1 MIRFADAGPQTTIQ
15 DLGRIGQLRY
25 GIPPSGPLDVRAF
38 VIANR
43 LVGNADGAAALECTL
58 VGPRFTV
65 EAACA
70 IAVTGAE
77 APVTVNGAAA
87 PAWAALP
94 LAPGDTVRVGPARAG
109 VRVYVAFSGG
119 LDVPPAL
126 GSRATYLR
134 GRLGGLAGR
143 SLKRD
148 DVLRLFPAPP
158 PAPRALPAAQVPPIE
173 SEPEVRVVLGP
184 QADRF
189 TAEGLAALTGAP
201 YEVLP
206 QSDRM
211 GARLAG
217 ARIAHRRGHDIIS
230 DGIALGSIQVP
241 GDGQPIVL
249 LVDRQSTG
257 GYTKIATVGSFD
269 IGRIGQLRPG
279 QRLRF
284 RAVDVAEAHRL
295 HRAWETS
302 MAAAAGGPV
311 PAAPAA

>member
-1 MIRFADAGPQTTIQ
+1 MIRIADPGPQTTVQ
-15 DLGRIGQLRY
+15 DLGRAGQLRY
-25 GIPPSGPLDVRAF
+25 GIPPSGPIDVRAL

-43 LVGNADGAAALECTL
+43 LVGNADGAAGLECTL
-58 VGPRFTV
+58 MGPRFTV

-70 IAVTGAE
+70 IAVAGAE
-77 APVTVNGAAA
+77 APITINGNAAE
-87 PAWAALP
+87 PWATLALS
-94 LAPGDTVRVGPARAG
+94 PGDTVRIAAARAG
-109 VRVYVAFSGG
+109 VRIYVAFSGG

-134 GRLGGLAGR
+134 GRLGGLEGR

-148 DVLRLFPAPP
+148 DVLRLFPA
-158 PAPRALPAAQVPPIE
+158 ALPSPRRLAPSEIPPLDV
-173 SEPEVRVVLGP
+173 EPEIRVVLGP

-189 TAEGLAALTGAP
+189 TAEGIAAFLGGT
-201 YEVLP
+201 YEMLP

-217 ARIAHRRGHDIIS
+217 PRIAHARGHDIIS

-269 IGRIGQLRPG
+269 IGRIGQVKPG
-279 QRLRF
+279 QRVRF
-284 RAVDVAEAHRL
+284 RAVEVPEAHRL
-295 HRAWETS
+295 HRAWELS
-302 MAAAAGGPV
+302 LAGIAGGRVAAAA
-311 PAAPAA
+311 

>member
-1 MIRFADAGPQTTIQ
+1 MIRIADPGPQTTVQ
-15 DLGRIGQLRY
+15 DLGRVGYLRY
-25 GIPPSGPLDVRAF
+25 GIPPSGPVDVRAF

-43 LVGNADGAAALECTL
+43 LVGNADGAAGLECTL
-58 VGPRFTV
+58 VGPRFTI
-65 EAACA
+65 ERACA
-70 IAVTGAE
+70 IAVTGAA
-77 APVTVNGAAA
+77 APVTVNGTAVEPWTTLALSPGAA
-87 PAWAALP
+87 
-94 LAPGDTVRVGPARAG
+94 VRVGAARAG

-119 LDVPPAL
+119 LDVPPVL

-134 GRLGGLAGR
+134 GRLGGIEGR

-148 DVLRLFPAPP
+148 DVLRLLPAPM
-158 PAPRALPAAQVPPIE
+158 PAVHTLAAAQIPPLE
-173 SEPEVRVVLGP
+173 AEPEIRVVLGP

-189 TAEGLAALTGAP
+189 TAEGIAAFLGGT
-201 YEVLP
+201 YEMLP

-217 ARIAHRRGHDIIS
+217 PPIAHARGHDIIS

-269 IGRIGQLRPG
+269 IGRIGQIKPG
-279 QRLRF
+279 HRVRF
-284 RAVDVAEAHRL
+284 RAIDVAEAHRVR
-295 HRAWETS
+295 RAWELS
-302 MAAAAGGPV
+302 LAGIAGGPV
-311 PAAPAA
+311 AAAA

>member
-1 MIRFADAGPQTTIQ
+1 VIRIADPGPQTTVQ
-15 DLGRIGQLRY
+15 DLGRHGQLRY
-25 GIPPSGPLDVRAF
+25 GIPPSGPMDVRAF

-58 VGPRFTV
+58 LGPRFTI
-65 EAACA
+65 ETACA

-77 APVTVNGAAA
+77 APVTINGAAA
-87 PAWAALP
+87 PAWTTLP
-94 LAPGDTVRVGPARAG
+94 LAQGDTVRVAAARAG

-119 LDVPPAL
+119 LDVPPVL

-134 GRLGGLAGR
+134 GRLGGVEGR
-143 SLKRD
+143 ALRRD
-148 DVLRLFPAPP
+148 DVLRLFPAPM
-158 PAPRALPAAQVPPIE
+158 PAVRRLAAAELPVFDT
-173 SEPEVRVVLGP
+173 EPEIRVVLGP

-189 TAEGLAALTGAP
+189 TSEGLAAFLGGP
-201 YEVLP
+201 YEMLP

-217 ARIAHRRGHDIIS
+217 PRVVHAHGHDIIS

-257 GYTKIATVGSFD
+257 GYTKVATVGSFD
-269 IGRIGQLRPG
+269 IGRIGQVKPG
-279 QRLRF
+279 QKIRF
-284 RAVDVAEAHRL
+284 RAVDVGEAHRL
-295 HRAWETS
+295 RRAWQ
-302 MAAAAGGPV
+302 AALAGAVGGPIA
-311 PAAPAA
+311 AAPAA

>member
-1 MIRFADAGPQTTIQ
+1 MIRIADPGPQTTVQ
-15 DLGRIGQLRY
+15 DLGRAGQLRY
-25 GIPPSGPLDVRAF
+25 GIPPSGPIDVRAL

-43 LVGNADGAAALECTL
+43 LVGNADGAAGLECTL
-58 VGPRFTV
+58 MGPRFTV

-70 IAVTGAE
+70 IAVAGAE
-77 APVTVNGAAA
+77 APITINGNAAE
-87 PAWAALP
+87 PWATLALS
-94 LAPGDTVRVGPARAG
+94 PGDTVRIAAARAG
-109 VRVYVAFSGG
+109 VRIYVAFSGG

-134 GRLGGLAGR
+134 GRLGGLEGR

-148 DVLRLFPAPP
+148 DVLRLFPA
-158 PAPRALPAAQVPPIE
+158 ALPSPRRLAPSEIPPLDV
-173 SEPEVRVVLGP
+173 EPEIRVVLGP

-189 TAEGLAALTGAP
+189 TAEGIAAFLGGT
-201 YEVLP
+201 YEMLP

-217 ARIAHRRGHDIIS
+217 PRIAHARGHDIIS

-269 IGRIGQLRPG
+269 IGRIGQVKPG
-279 QRLRF
+279 QRVRF
-284 RAVDVAEAHRL
+284 RAVEVTEAHRL
-295 HRAWETS
+295 HRAWELS
-302 MAAAAGGPV
+302 LAGIAGGRVAAAA
-311 PAAPAA
+311 